1 MRIGSDK
8 DAATILGI
16 SGARLKAKIS
26 AGAPVPPFM
35 RVPGSKFRRWDLDQ
49 VEAWMAA
56 FTVSANANVA
66 PDHGTRVCG
75 KRGRGRPKKINTIG
89 TLVRDM

>member
-1 MRIGSDK
+1 MRIGSDR
-8 DAATILGI
+8 DVAEILGI
-16 SGARLKAKIS
+16 SDTRLKARIS
-26 AGAPVPPFM
+26 AGAPMPPFM
-35 RVPGSKFRRWDLDQ
+35 KVPGSKFRRWDLDQ

-66 PDHGTRVCG
+66 PDPGMQII

-89 TLVRDM
+89 ALARDI